1 MRYRGFE
8 LTATPTRGTERVQ
21 TQASGEELCKG
32 FFCEVYDPRDMDQV
46 NMLDFFSLAE
56 GYDIPDSSLESLDTG
71 MRRYVD
77 EHFAELVAARLD
89 VDRERKDLLIGRFIT
104 WLGEYERGADLYNTL
119 KEQIGMDDDEIRAA
133 GFTSLVPFFD
143 QELYAQTIAEHIID
157 LGSEN
162 TTTGSWQVGFTYLN
176 DRYGV
181 DLPNDEDLMGLVC
194 DHLKDTHP
202 DLVEGCDI
210 DEIQFDVRFK
220 SACCPYVDEDE
231 EVNDTITVEDLVE
244 QAVYAAHAPAC
255 CSGSNRAGN
264 MLQMLGANV
273 MDESIYHEEDE
284 HPGIVPSM

>member
-21 TQASGEELCKG
+21 TQASGKELCKG
-32 FFCEVYDPRDMDQV
+32 FFCEVYDPRDMDHV

-56 GYDIPDSSLESLDTG
+56 GYDIPDSSLESMNTG

-77 EHFAELVAARLD
+77 EHFTELVAAKLD

-104 WLGEYERGADLYNTL
+104 WLGEYECGADLYNTL
-119 KEQIGMDDDEIRAA
+119 SEQIGMDDDEIRAA
-133 GFTSLVPFFD
+133 GFTSLAPYFD
-143 QELYAQTIAEHIID
+143 QELYAQIIADHIID

-162 TTTGSWQVGFTYLN
+162 TTTGSWEVGFAYLN

-181 DLPNDEDLMGLVC
+181 DLPNDQRLMDLIGG
-194 DHLKDTHP
+194 HLESLP
-202 DLVEGCDI
+202 DLIESYDCD
-210 DEIQFDVRFK
+210 EVQYNVRYL

-231 EVNDTITVEDLVE
+231 EVNNTITAEDLVE
-244 QAVYAAHAPAC
+244 QAVYAAHAPDC
-255 CSGSNRAGN
+255 CSASDRAGN

-273 MDESIYHEEDE
+273 VDESVYHDEDE
-284 HPGIVPSM
+284 HPGIVPAM

>member
-1 MRYRGFE
+1 MRYRGFV

-21 TQASGEELCKG
+21 TQASGKELCKG

-77 EHFAELVAARLD
+77 EHFAELVAASLD

-119 KEQIGMDDDEIRAA
+119 KEQIEMDDDEIRAA
-133 GFTSLVPFFD
+133 GFTSLVPYFD
-143 QELYAQTIAEHIID
+143 QELYAQIIADHIID

-162 TTTGSWQVGFTYLN
+162 TTTGRWEIGFSYLN

-181 DLPNDEDLMGLVC
+181 DLPNDQRLMDLIGG
-194 DHLKDTHP
+194 HLESHP
-202 DLVEGCDI
+202 DLVEGYDCD
-210 DEIQFDVRFK
+210 EVQYNVRFL
-220 SACCPYVDEDE
+220 SACCPYVDEE
-231 EVNDTITVEDLVE
+231 EETNNLITAEDLVE
-244 QAVYAAHAPAC
+244 QAVYAAHAPDC
-255 CSGSNRAGN
+255 CSSSDRSGN

-273 MDESIYHEEDE
+273 LDESIYHDEDE
-284 HPGIVPSM
+284 HPGIVPAM

>member
-21 TQASGEELCKG
+21 TQASGKELCKG

-56 GYDIPDSSLESLDTG
+56 GYDIPGSSLESLDTG

-104 WLGEYERGADLYNTL
+104 WLGEYERGADLYSTL
-119 KEQIGMDDDEIRAA
+119 SEQIGMDDDEIRAA
-133 GFTSLVPFFD
+133 GFTSFVPYFD
-143 QELYAQTIAEHIID
+143 QELYAQIIAEHIID
-157 LGSEN
+157 LGTEN
-162 TTTGSWQVGFTYLN
+162 TTTGRWEIGFSYLN

-181 DLPNDEDLMGLVC
+181 DLPNDQHLMDLIGS
-194 DHLKDTHP
+194 HLGSHS
-202 DLVEGCDI
+202 DLVEGYACD
-210 DEIQFDVRFK
+210 EVQYNVRFRI
-220 SACCPYVDEDE
+220 ACCPYVDEE
-231 EVNDTITVEDLVE
+231 EETNNLITAEDLVE
-244 QAVYAAHAPAC
+244 QAVYAAHAPDCRSA
-255 CSGSNRAGN
+255 SDRSGN

-273 MDESIYHEEDE
+273 VDESVYHDEDE
-284 HPGIVPSM
+284 HPGIVPAM

>member
-21 TQASGEELCKG
+21 TRSSGKELCKG
-32 FFCEVYDPRDMDQV
+32 FFCEVYDPRDMEQV

-77 EHFAELVAARLD
+77 EHYAELVAAKLD
-89 VDRERKDLLIGRFIT
+89 VDRERNDLLIGRFIT

-162 TTTGSWQVGFTYLN
+162 TTTGSWEVGFAYLN

-181 DLPNDEDLMGLVC
+181 DLPNDQRLMDLIGS
-194 DHLKDTHP
+194 HLGSHP
-202 DLVEGCDI
+202 DLVEGYACD
-210 DEIQFDVRFK
+210 EVQYNVRFRI
-220 SACCPYVDEDE
+220 ACCPYADE
-231 EVNDTITVEDLVE
+231 EEETNNLITAEDLVE
-244 QAVYAAHAPAC
+244 QAVYAAHAPDCYSA
-255 CSGSNRAGN
+255 SDRSGN

-273 MDESIYHEEDE
+273 VDESVYHDEDE
-284 HPGIVPSM
+284 HPGIVPAM

>member
-8 LTATPTRGTERVQ
+8 LTAIPTRGTERVQ
-21 TQASGEELCKG
+21 TRSSGKELCKG

-56 GYDIPDSSLESLDTG
+56 GYDIPDSSLESMNTG

-77 EHFAELVAARLD
+77 EHFAELVAASLD

-104 WLGEYERGADLYNTL
+104 WLGEYERGAELYSTL

-133 GFTSLVPFFD
+133 GFTSLVPYFA
-143 QELYAQTIAEHIID
+143 QEQYAQTIAEHIID
-157 LGSEN
+157 LGTEN
-162 TTTGSWQVGFTYLN
+162 TTTGSWEVGFAYLN

-181 DLPNDEDLMGLVC
+181 DLPNNQHLMDLIG
-194 DHLKDTHP
+194 DHLESHP
-202 DLVEGCDI
+202 DLVEGYDI

-220 SACCPYVDEDE
+220 SACCPYVDDDE
-231 EVNDTITVEDLVE
+231 ETTNMITAEDLVE

-255 CSGSNRAGN
+255 CSGSERAGN

-273 MDESIYHEEDE
+273 VDESVYHEDDE
-284 HPGIVPSM
+284 HPGIVPAM